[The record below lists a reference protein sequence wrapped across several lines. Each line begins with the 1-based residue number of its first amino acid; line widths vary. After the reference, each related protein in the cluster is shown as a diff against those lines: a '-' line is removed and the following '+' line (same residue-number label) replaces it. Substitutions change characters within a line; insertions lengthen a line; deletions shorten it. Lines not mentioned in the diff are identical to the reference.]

1 MIDDL
6 DFQIIDKLS
15 QDGRQSSESLASL
28 LKSSSTSI
36 KRRIK
41 QLIDNNIIRVTAVVN
56 PGKVGFKVS
65 ALIAV
70 DVNLDKLEEAVEKLV
85 AQPEVRWLTVTTGRF
100 DMMFFVRFRTEDE
113 LSDFL
118 QKRLVELEGIK
129 DTETFVCLREE
140 KLQYVQMGELL
151 E

>member
-70 DVNLDKLEEAVEKLV
+70 VYCFPVRSAQIDGHMSIPCPFLGEHFIGQKVRPRDK
-85 AQPEVRWLTVTTGRF
+85 T
-100 DMMFFVRFRTEDE
+100 
-113 LSDFL
+113 
-118 QKRLVELEGIK
+118 
-129 DTETFVCLREE
+129 
-140 KLQYVQMGELL
+140 
-151 E
+151 